1 MVTKDKQAIILTA
14 TQEDYLEVIFQLSQ
28 QDPEGSV
35 RITDI
40 ARELQ
45 TKLPTVT
52 RTVHKLTLLG
62 LLEHPHRQGVTLSD
76 QGRKMATDIR
86 HRHTDLVTFFT
97 EVLGLDERAAEQ
109 DACKIEHGLSPRTAE
124 RLHDFLEYFQQ
135 LPQPDQQ
142 RITAFQ
148 TTSDLTRVRQFKN
161 LMQNRVRGW
170 RG

>member
-1 MVTKDKQAIILTA
+1 MQTKLGSPSPLTA
-14 TQEDYLEVIFQLSQ
+14 TQEDYLEVIFQLSLD
-28 QDPEGSV
+28 DPLGSV

-52 RTVHKLTLLG
+52 RTVRKLTALG
-62 LLEHPHRQGVTLSD
+62 LLEHTHRQGVSLSD
-76 QGRKMATDIR
+76 AGRKIASDIR

-97 EVLGLDERAAEQ
+97 DFLGLEKRAAEQ
-109 DACKIEHGLSPRTAE
+109 DACKIEHGISPRTAE
-124 RLHDFLEYFQQ
+124 RLHEFLEYFAA
-135 LPQPDQQ
+135 LPQPDKQ

-148 TTSDLTRVRQFKN
+148 TTGEFPRERQFKN
-161 LMQNRVRGW
+161 LLQSRVRGW